1 MEDNVKTL
9 IKNGWVIDP
18 AQKINQR
25 ADIIIS
31 GSEVVKVYTSE
42 SPCQSDYD
50 DVIDA
55 EGYLITPGFIDL
67 HVHLREPGLPHKETI
82 YTGSRACAKGG
93 FTTVACMANT
103 NPVIDTVKHLNQLK
117 TIINRDSVIDIKP
130 IAAITLGLEGKKLTD
145 HDALLKEHVFA
156 LSDDGKTTMDDTLM
170 RMAFKT
176 SHQKS
181 IPIITHSEDHDIT
194 SQYKDTVYPIE
205 AEYKI
210 VERDIA
216 LCEAEDGILHVA
228 HVSGKKA
235 ISYIRD
241 AKKRGLKVTCEV
253 APHHFALNDQM
264 IDVLDP
270 MSKVNP
276 PIRSEEEQLAVIEA
290 IKDETIDIIA
300 TDHAPHEIESK
311 QKSYGQASYG
321 ISGIETAFAV
331 AYTHLVKKSHIT
343 LYKLI
348 EMMTIKPAQIGQF
361 EKIGTLKPGCEA
373 NLVLIDLEKPWVIDR
388 HAFLSKGKN
397 SPFHQ
402 MSVYGEVAM
411 TLYRGKKV
419 YQK

>member
-1 MEDNVKTL
+1 VKTL

-31 GSEVVKVYTSE
+31 DSEIVAVYTSKT
-42 SPCQSDYD
+42 PLPAHYD
-50 DVIDA
+50 DIIDA
-55 EGYLITPGFIDL
+55 EGYLVTPGFIDL

-103 NPVIDTVKHLNQLK
+103 KPVIDTVEHLRQLK

-130 IAAITLGLEGKKLTD
+130 IVAITMGLEGKRLSD
-145 HDALLKEHVFA
+145 HEALLAEQAFA
-156 LSDDGKTTMDDTLM
+156 LSDDGKTTMDPELM
-170 RMAFKT
+170 REAFKT
-176 SHQKS
+176 SRQKN

-194 SQYKDTVYPIE
+194 SQYKDAVYPIE

-216 LCEAEDGILHVA
+216 LCEAEDGRLHVA
-228 HVSGKKA
+228 HVSGKMA
-235 ISYIRD
+235 INYIRD
-241 AKKRGLKVTCEV
+241 AKKRGSKVTCEV
-253 APHHFALNDQM
+253 APHHFALNNKM
-264 IDVLDP
+264 IDPLDP

-276 PIRSEEEQLAVIEA
+276 PIRSEEEQMAVIEA
-290 IKDETIDIIA
+290 IKDDTIDIIA

-311 QKSYGQASYG
+311 QKPYSEASFG

-348 EMMTIKPAQIGQF
+348 EMMTAKPAQIGQF

-388 HAFLSKGKN
+388 NAFVSKGKN

-402 MSVYGEVAM
+402 MNVYGEVMM
-411 TLYRGKKV
+411 TLYKGKKV